1 MRTIYLI
8 RHGEPTFPDGERF
21 CLSKTDLP
29 LSPVGRMQGALLR
42 EWLTDKP
49 VSGVYHSRSSRA
61 KETAEFLSAAAVAV
75 DGLHE
80 IGVGQWEG
88 LTFREI
94 REDYPE
100 LYAARGK
107 NPITNPIPGGEAA
120 AVCRNRAVRA
130 LDGLL
135 KHTAGDI
142 AVVAHAGVNRILL
155 CELLERPL
163 KHYLTIPQPY
173 GCVNI
178 LEEDRGKWTVKEIGA
193 QPHPALDSAACKRLL
208 QAAGTPER
216 VLRHCEAV
224 AKKAVGLAQ
233 ELESGMD
240 LTKLR
245 AAALLHDIAR
255 TEEDHAAVG
264 AEWLTK
270 LGYPELAALV
280 AGHHE
285 LSQQQETELS
295 EAAVLYLADKLIQ
308 EDREVTLER
317 RFAESLEKVTTWA
330 GRQVHTRRYQQAKR
344 VARLLER

>member
-8 RHGEPTFPDGERF
+8 RHGEPAFPNGERF

-49 VSGVYHSRSSRA
+49 VSGVYHSESSRA
-61 KETAEFLSAAAVAV
+61 KETAEFLSAAAAAV

-94 REDYPE
+94 REQYPE

-107 NPITNPIPGGEAA
+107 NPITSPVPGGEAA

-130 LDGLL
+130 LDNLL
-135 KHTAGDI
+135 KSTTGDL

-155 CELLERPL
+155 CDLLERPL

-178 LEEDRGKWTVKEIGA
+178 LEEDHGKWTVKEIGV
-193 QPHPALDSAACKRLL
+193 QPHPVLDSDVCKRLL
-208 QAAGTPER
+208 RAAGAPER
-216 VLRHCEAV
+216 VQRHCEAV
-224 AKKAVGLAQ
+224 ANKAVELARD
-233 ELESGMD
+233 LGPGMD
-240 LTKLR
+240 LTRLR
-245 AAALLHDIAR
+245 TAALLHDIAR
-255 TEEDHAAVG
+255 TEPDHAAVG

-270 LGYPELAALV
+270 LGYPELAVLV

-285 LSQQQETELS
+285 LSQQQEAELS